1 MKSEW
6 GPTVF
11 ILSLLAVIALWM
23 ITQAAAQ
30 AHPHDRLEE
39 HAQMGIHQPGNSSVH
54 YLRAICD
61 TGTGTLLYVLTMDS
75 HAVAPPQ
82 PVLVPN
88 GCAKRKAES
97 GQ

>member
-1 MKSEW
+1 
-6 GPTVF
+6 
-11 ILSLLAVIALWM
+11 
-23 ITQAAAQ
+23 
-30 AHPHDRLEE
+30 
-39 HAQMGIHQPGNSSVH
+39 MGIHQPGNSSVH